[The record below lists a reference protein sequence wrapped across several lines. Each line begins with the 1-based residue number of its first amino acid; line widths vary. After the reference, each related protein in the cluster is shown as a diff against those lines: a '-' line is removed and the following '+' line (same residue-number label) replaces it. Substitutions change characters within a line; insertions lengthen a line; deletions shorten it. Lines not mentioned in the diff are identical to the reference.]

1 MGRMGTRK
9 LYDKLQKQLSELNVG
24 RDKLFRILRANHMLI
39 KPKQSYHITTD
50 SHPRFRKYN
59 NIVSFTDINRPEQLW
74 VSVITYIGN
83 RKNSSYIA
91 LITDAYSKKD
101 SRLKCISKS
110 SSRRLTSSIRN
121 GTYQWKV

>member
-50 SHPRFRKYN
+50 SLLKLVTIDSIAVFENVLSAFKWLFHL
-59 NIVSFTDINRPEQLW
+59 NRCLFP
-74 VSVITYIGN
+74 
-83 RKNSSYIA
+83 
-91 LITDAYSKKD
+91 
-101 SRLKCISKS
+101 
-110 SSRRLTSSIRN
+110 
-121 GTYQWKV
+121 